1 MDLSGWNFGFNATFN
16 NISVISLRSVLLVEE
31 SGVLGENHRPVESH
45 WRTLSH
51 NVVSS
56 TSRLSWVRTHNVS
69 GDRHCP
75 VGRIVHRITETMSCY
90 YTLWFSRLVIP
101 VITTAN
107 RYFMF
112 YESFHIT
119 VILIIVLR
127 SSDVTFL
134 RREIDLRFY
143 FAFCFCYFVW
153 LCLGFFFLYI
163 YL

>member
-1 MDLSGWNFGFNATFN
+1 MLVWFMVFNATFN

-31 SGVLGENHRPVESH
+31 SGVLGENHRPVGSH
-45 WRTLSH
+45 WQTLSH

-56 TSRLSWVRTHNVS
+56 TSRLSWIRTHNVS

-90 YTLWFSRLVIP
+90 YTLGFSRLVIL

-112 YESFHIT
+112 FESFHIT

-127 SSDVTFL
+127 SLDVTFL

-143 FAFCFCYFVW
+143 FAFC
-153 LCLGFFFLYI
+153 LC
-163 YL
+163 